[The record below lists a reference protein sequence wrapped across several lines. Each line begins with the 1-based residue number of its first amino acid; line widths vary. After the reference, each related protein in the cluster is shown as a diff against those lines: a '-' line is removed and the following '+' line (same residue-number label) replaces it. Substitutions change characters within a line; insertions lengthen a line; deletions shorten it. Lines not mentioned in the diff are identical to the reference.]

1 MVIPYVKGL
10 SEALDRV
17 YRKYGIQTAMKP
29 HMTLRKLLVH
39 PKDRYDLKEQSGV
52 VYRIP
57 CNGCQQAYI
66 GETARNFGYRMEE
79 HRKDAE
85 TKADIKFTRSQ
96 RKTSEKEFNKSAITD
111 HAAQANHVIDWN
123 NTTIVAKD
131 SNTRSRQIKEAI
143 WIRKEL
149 TPMNRD
155 EGAYKLSHVYDTL
168 LTTLPPG
175 GEQLQ

>member
-1 MVIPYVKGL
+1 
-10 SEALDRV
+10 
-17 YRKYGIQTAMKP
+17 MKP

-39 PKDRYDLKEQSGV
+39 PKDKYDLKEQSGV

-66 GETARNFGYRMEE
+66 GETARNYGYRLEE
-79 HRKDAE
+79 HRKDVEAKAE
-85 TKADIKFTRSQ
+85 MKYTRSQ

-111 HAAQANHVIDWN
+111 HAVQANHVISWD

-131 SNTRSRQIKEAI
+131 SDTRTRQVREAI
-143 WIRKEL
+143 WIRKE
-149 TPMNRD
+149 TAPMNRD

-175 GEQLQ
+175 EQLQ